1 MVLYNGKSHVILKTD
16 NSLQTNVNEKIV
28 KLLGVKVNHNISIEL
43 YLTEVSKKSH
53 ALARLSLIYL
63 FIYLFI
69 YLLILEKKLRLIM
82 KAFIKQN
89 EQSKWTL
96 LKDPTTCFWR

>member
-1 MVLYNGKSHVILKTD
+1 MVLYNGKSHVTLKTD

-28 KLLGVKVNHNISIEL
+28 KLLGVKVNHKISIEL

-53 ALARLSLIYL
+53 APARLSLIYL
-63 FIYLFI
+63 FIYLF
-69 YLLILEKKLRLIM
+69 ILEKKLRLIM

-89 EQSKWTL
+89 EQSK
-96 LKDPTTCFWR
+96 